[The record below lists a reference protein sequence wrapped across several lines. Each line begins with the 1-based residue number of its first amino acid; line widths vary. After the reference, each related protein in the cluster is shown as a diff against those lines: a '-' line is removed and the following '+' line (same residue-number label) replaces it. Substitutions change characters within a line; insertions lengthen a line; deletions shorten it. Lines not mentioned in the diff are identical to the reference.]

1 MERFRQYLRGDISLW
16 GVILFFALLSFLP
29 VYSSSSNLVYLER
42 TGISTW
48 GYLLRHL
55 VLMSVGVLI
64 IYLIH
69 IFPYRYFRPLA
80 RLGLLVAW
88 VLLFFALLKG
98 STIEGAN
105 ASRWIYLFGVISFQ
119 PSAFAMIILL
129 M

>member
-29 VYSSSSNLVYLER
+29 VYSSSSNLVYLEH

-64 IYLIH
+64 IYVIH

-105 ASRWIYLFGVISFQ
+105 ASR
-119 PSAFAMIILL
+119 
-129 M
+129 

>member
-55 VLMSVGVLI
+55 VLMSVGVLQNA
-64 IYLIH
+64 LC
-69 IFPYRYFRPLA
+69 
-80 RLGLLVAW
+80 W
-88 VLLFFALLKG
+88 VLMFTKSIFE
-98 STIEGAN
+98 S
-105 ASRWIYLFGVISFQ
+105 SFKK
-119 PSAFAMIILL
+119 SL
-129 M
+129 